1 MSRSSRGLG
10 HRPFTA
16 ATGVRIPYG
25 MPKPFFMN
33 ITKSAACAASA
44 CLRFLRGLGG
54 LYTRFHHVRFLIQ
67 KLNNGHKNKIMTIN
81 DPAQAANAVS
91 GTSAVSDDQ
100 VVLTPQCPACGRQE
114 NIVWVHGHG
123 QCAHCHT
130 NVMPCCDGAI
140 CEQPS

>member
-1 MSRSSRGLG
+1 MRCISLLTVFAPAGG
-10 HRPFTA
+10 F
-16 ATGVRIPYG
+16 
-25 MPKPFFMN
+25 
-33 ITKSAACAASA
+33 A
-44 CLRFLRGLGG
+44 CLDFSCKI
-54 LYTRFHHVRFLIQ
+54 FLIQ
-67 KLNNGHKNKIMTIN
+67 KLNNGHKNKIMTN
-81 DPAQAANAVS
+81 NYPAQAANAVS